1 MDFKKLSKKKIINN
15 MFIFIIL
22 NIISL
27 GDFYN
32 SSLLKVNYIFQKD
45 NIYINA
51 FSNSKNDL
59 YFEIFGNNNGDRY
72 FYGLNSTNGKEILF
86 NNNNIL
92 KLKFSYISKYHE
104 SGIIDYENNEDYIF
118 TFNPEYSEFINIKN
132 GDIYYKKSDDI
143 IFSNPF
149 NKASYKNKIT
159 KLHDNNYLIS
169 IIGKQFF
176 TSYIYISI
184 FTFQSNNIEGFK
196 KVKDIDG
203 ISTDYLNI
211 TDCFQTEKQYYECL
225 YNRIRSD
232 KNKIN
237 VQLYDLN
244 FNKQGEVTLG
254 YTKGNSFTK
263 FIHIKKE
270 IAAYIFFDYDTN
282 IPIIKVKYLENFSL
296 INQFNFESFEL
307 NGNGAYTLNYE
318 LFLSDAIKIN
328 DNRFVVIFTGNNLSY
343 FLICLFEI
351 YNNDQSFYL
360 RYFILDLNQKNIK
373 ISINIKSFIFRD
385 FFGVAFYDSNNKYPG
400 IFIFSY
406 PIIINDHLFL
416 FTKESTNIFSLY
428 DNLEMSNNILGYE
441 LNFVYVINFNET
453 EKSGVIL
460 FSDNKKD
467 ILSINDILNLND
479 NIIFKEYNNQSI
491 PGVYTLELM
500 PNIKEPDYNIFESLS
515 IDKYYDEK
523 VNYDNYYN
531 PKVFNGSI
539 ITLKY
544 IVLEECNTTF
554 HIDKLSHQKVCY
566 EIDGFCLYEEY
577 KYYLDDKNQCISGG
591 CPKEYYQLN
600 FECFIEGCPPGTI
613 QKSSNSHM
621 CTSIYNY
628 CIIKE
633 TYKTEC
639 SDNLFQDYIYNYNN
653 TIQFLRSCNDSLKY
667 TLEESTT
674 FLYNGICWTE
684 CPENTVPVIDIKE
697 CEDSIDDCI
706 NKGYIIFNNKCY
718 VNESS
723 IDNESKCPNLFYIND
738 NNMLTCIQEN
748 YCIRNFPFENILTH
762 KCFQN
767 CESSQLLNGIC
778 KINNNYNTI
787 DDLKLITENIEDV
800 IHHIDIDNYTIFE
813 GNNIKYEITSY
824 ENQAFTENF
833 SFIDFGECASKIKS
847 YYNID
852 DFIVLKSDIK
862 NNDTLTPS
870 VEYEIFHPE
879 NKSKLDLS
887 ICSDLKI
894 NIQLPAKLDEFIISQ
909 IEELLKYGYN
919 LLNKFDKFYN
929 DICAIFTSIVN
940 TDMILS
946 DRREKYYK
954 DFDYYCENNCKF
966 SSFNLTNK
974 RVICQC
980 PVKEEINYEMQVI
993 KFNTTDLSSYFS
1005 IKTYANLACLKCYKL
1020 AFSKKGQYKN
1030 YGSYLIIL
1038 LIIIYIVIMILF
1050 YYKYQIKIQKVI
1062 NSALIDI
1069 YNINN
1074 PKKKHLQTLTKMESS
1089 NNSLKKNIIKEKKI
1103 FLKNSFTKARKNKK
1117 IGEKLKLNTVQEY
1130 SKNSYKS
1137 HNDESIKKHFIHKKK
1152 KIKIHSKKLV
1162 SYNDEELN
1170 NLVYDEALIF
1180 DKRTYI
1186 QYYISLMKEKH
1197 LILFT
1202 FMRKNDFNIL
1212 LIKIMLFIFSFSFYF
1227 VSNALFFTDATMHK
1241 IFEDRGMYNFVFL
1254 LPKTIYS
1261 SIISVI
1267 LNKIMKLL
1275 ALSEK
1280 DLLKMRKE
1288 KDKMKEIEKS
1298 KEVFLCLKIKINI
1311 FCIVSLLLMMF
1322 FWYYMSCFC
1331 AVYINTK
1338 IILIEDTFMSFGISL
1353 IYPIF
1358 LYLLPG
1364 LFRIPSFKNNKRK
1377 TMYTIGKIIAYI

>member
-225 YNRIRSD
+225 YNRIRFD

-328 DNRFVVIFTGNNLSY
+328 DNRFVIIFTGNNLSY

-428 DNLEMSNNILGYE
+428 DNIEMSNNILGYE
-441 LNFVYVINFNET
+441 LNYVYVINFNET